1 MNGDVAAGLGLLL
14 LAGLYLAQTF
24 DLQQSSL
31 SDEVGPGGLPLM
43 LAVLLAFLAAVL
55 AARGWLAARAARTGR
70 TTAAVEASPASD
82 AGAAPIGRALGFLAV
97 AGLYGPAA
105 YALGYVG
112 GLAVLIAAVAF
123 YEGARPSWQLAAVAC
138 GGAAFF
144 WLFFVQLLGVAQP
157 RGAFF

>member
-55 AARGWLAARAARTGR
+55 AARG
-70 TTAAVEASPASD
+70 
-82 AGAAPIGRALGFLAV
+82 
-97 AGLYGPAA
+97 
-105 YALGYVG
+105 
-112 GLAVLIAAVAF
+112 
-123 YEGARPSWQLAAVAC
+123 
-138 GGAAFF
+138 
-144 WLFFVQLLGVAQP
+144 
-157 RGAFF
+157 